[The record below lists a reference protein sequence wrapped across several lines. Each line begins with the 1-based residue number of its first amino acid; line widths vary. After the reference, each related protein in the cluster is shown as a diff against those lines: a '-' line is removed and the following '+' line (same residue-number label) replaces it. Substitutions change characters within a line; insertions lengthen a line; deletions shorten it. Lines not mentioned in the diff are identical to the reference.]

1 MLEVILDTETTGLSI
16 KEKHRIVEIGCIEL
30 ENQIPT
36 KKIFHEYLN
45 PQRKVSED
53 AFKVHGYSDKFL
65 SDKKTFADIAENFI
79 DFIKDK
85 KIIIH
90 NAAFDVSFLNYE
102 LQLVNKKK
110 IEEKNVIDTLQIA
123 RQKYPGTQNSL
134 DALCKKFRIDNRK
147 REKHNALLDCQ
158 LLKEVYIN
166 LLGQKE
172 PKLNLESAEVS
183 DSRFLDKNI
192 NQNNTAGKI
201 INPTSEELELHKNYL
216 KNSLPKNPKTSPPE
230 CRHPDVRTFHTI

>member
-16 KEKHRIVEIGCIEL
+16 KDKHRIVEIGCIEL

-65 SDKKTFADIAENFI
+65 SDKKTFADLADSFI
-79 DFIKDK
+79 NFIKDK

-102 LQLVNKKK
+102 LQLINKKK
-110 IEEKNVIDTLQIA
+110 INESNVVDTLQIA
-123 RQKYPGTQNSL
+123 RQKYPGAQNSL
-134 DALCKKFRIDNRK
+134 DALCKRFHIDNRK

-172 PKLNLESAEVS
+172 PKLNLESAEVFES
-183 DSRFLDKNI
+183 KFLGKNI
-192 NQNNTAGKI
+192 NKNNSSRKI
-201 INPTSEELELHKNYL
+201 INPTSEELELHKNFL
-216 KNSLPKNPKTSPPE
+216 KTSLKKN
-230 CRHPDVRTFHTI
+230 FFN